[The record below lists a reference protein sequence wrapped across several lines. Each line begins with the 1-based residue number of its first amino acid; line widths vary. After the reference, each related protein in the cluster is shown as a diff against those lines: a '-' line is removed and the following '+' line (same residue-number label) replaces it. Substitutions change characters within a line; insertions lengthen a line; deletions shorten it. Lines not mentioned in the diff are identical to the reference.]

1 MKNISKI
8 HKDKRIEINIIILLF
23 IPFGALISILIK
35 GMKLNW
41 KRALLKSVDEAALVR
56 KIDKSMVFKILFY
69 AL

>member
-1 MKNISKI
+1 MN
-8 HKDKRIEINIIILLF
+8 
-23 IPFGALISILIK
+23 
-35 GMKLNW
+35 LNW